1 MWVHGVTVEGRRRP
15 MTTFAAD
22 HDTSRLLE
30 QLDERT
36 RTAWEDYR
44 SSIAKLA
51 GSDYEEVELVSWE
64 RLQSALEQVAD
75 ERERLVGATGATSA
89 DDGS

>member
-1 MWVHGVTVEGRRRP
+1 

-22 HDTSRLLE
+22 HDTSRQLE

-44 SSIAKLA
+44 SSISELA
-51 GSDYEEVELVSWE
+51 GSDYEEAELVSWD
-64 RLQSALEQVAD
+64 RLQRALNEVAD
-75 ERERLVGATGATSA
+75 ERERLVGAPAAASA
-89 DDGS
+89 DDAS

>member
-1 MWVHGVTVEGRRRP
+1 

-22 HDTSRLLE
+22 HDTSRQLE

-44 SSIAKLA
+44 TSTSTLA
-51 GSDYEEVELVSWE
+51 GPDYEETELVSWE
-64 RLQSALEQVAD
+64 RLQRSLSELAD
-75 ERERLVGATGATSA
+75 ERERLAGAIPAASA
-89 DDGS
+89 DGDA

>member
-1 MWVHGVTVEGRRRP
+1 

-36 RTAWEDYR
+36 RTAWEIYR
-44 SSIAKLA
+44 TSTSALA
-51 GSDYEEVELVSWE
+51 GSDYEEAELVSWE
-64 RLQSALEQVAD
+64 QLQRELEELAD
-75 ERERLVGATGATSA
+75 ERERLVATAAAPHA
-89 DDGS
+89 DDAA